1 MPSLSPRPASAAA
14 LVAALLLSASL
25 AGCGLP
31 PMPPRAASQALDTQ
45 QALQTRLGQALQPL
59 QQAHPDLSGIHAL
72 SDAYA
77 AYAARALLARAA
89 ERTLDVQYY
98 IWRNDITGHLLLDEL
113 LRAADRGVRVRLL
126 LDDGGTSGMDATL
139 AALDQHPAIEVRL
152 FNPFALRTPKY
163 LGYLTEFS
171 RTQRRMHNKS
181 FTADSQASI
190 VGGRNIGDEY
200 FAATDGVLFAD
211 LDVMAIGAVVPSI
224 SREFDRYWAS
234 ASAYPVASL
243 LPVMPDYAVQ
253 HAYEGLHA
261 DASRPEAQAYVHAVA
276 QSRFSQDLVA
286 GSLPLQWAPATLVS
300 DDPAKVLSQAQPQ
313 HLLLPQL
320 LPVIGEPQKQ
330 LDLISPYFVP
340 TEAGVN
346 AFAQL
351 QRQGVRVRI
360 LTNSLEATDV
370 AAVHAGYE
378 KYRKPLLQSGVQ
390 LYEMRRQLDLRPQ
403 TAAAQAAAAAAAKGE
418 KRAAPSPA
426 AVGSGAG
433 SSTGSSGASLHAKT
447 FAIDGQRL
455 FVGSFNFDPR
465 SALLNTELGLVIEDA
480 AMAGEITQSLDQ
492 HLPRMAYQV
501 QLNEKQQ
508 LSWTSQNPQP
518 PHENQTTTTEPGTS
532 WWQRV
537 MVRILSWLPIEGFL

>member
-1 MPSLSPRPASAAA
+1 MPFDRHCPA
-14 LVAALLLSASL
+14 LVAALLLSATL

-31 PMPPRAASQALDTQ
+31 PMPPRTASQALDAEQ
-45 QALQTRLGQALQPL
+45 SLQTRLGQALLPL
-59 QQAHPDLSGIHAL
+59 QQAHPDLSGIHSL
-72 SDAYA
+72 SDAYD

-126 LDDGGTSGMDATL
+126 LDDGGTSGMDAVL
-139 AALDQHPAIEVRL
+139 AALDQHAGIEVRL
-152 FNPFALRTPKY
+152 FNPFVLRTPKY

-190 VGGRNIGDEY
+190 VGGRNVGDEY

-211 LDVMAIGAVVPSI
+211 MDVMAIGTVVPDI
-224 SREFDRYWAS
+224 SREFDRYWGS
-234 ASAYPVASL
+234 ASAYPVSSL
-243 LPVMPDYAVQ
+243 LPAMPDYAVQ
-253 HAYEGLHA
+253 RAYEGLHA
-261 DASRPEAQAYVHAVA
+261 DATRPEAQAYVHAVA
-276 QSRFSQDLVA
+276 QSRLSQELMA
-286 GSLPLQWAPATLVS
+286 GSLPLQWASATLVS
-300 DDPAKVLSQAQPQ
+300 DDPAKVLSQAKPRD
-313 HLLLPQL
+313 LLLTQL
-320 LPVIGEPQKQ
+320 LPVIGEPKKQ

-340 TEAGVN
+340 TEAGVK

-351 QRQGVRVRI
+351 QQQGVRVRI

-378 KYRKPLLQSGVQ
+378 KYRKPLLKSGVQ

-403 TAAAQAAAAAAAKGE
+403 TAAAQAAALAVKGE

-426 AVGSGAG
+426 SIGSGAG
-433 SSTGSSGASLHAKT
+433 SAAGSSGASLHAKT
-447 FAIDGQRL
+447 FAVDGQRL

-465 SALLNTELGLVIEDA
+465 SALLNTEMGLVIEDA
-480 AMAGEITQSLDQ
+480 AMASAITKSLDQ

-501 QLNEKQQ
+501 QLNEEQQ
-508 LSWTSQNPQP
+508 LRWTSEDPQP
-518 PHENQTTTTEPGTS
+518 PHAIQTLSTEPGTS
-532 WWQRV
+532 WWQRA